1 MKAIKRKLKKPFL
14 ASPGQKQH
22 KTRKRNS
29 AARTRDG
36 RSTRLG
42 AYDERADAQRD
53 VILSGNVYD
62 AHAHACAKARG
73 STFECRDVTERRN
86 SFIFALNALVEL
98 QLDTFELCQT
108 ITAQVGHLGLL
119 E

>member
-1 MKAIKRKLKKPFL
+1 MKGKNTEAKQR
-14 ASPGQKQH
+14 GQN
-22 KTRKRNS
+22 TRREV
-29 AARTRDG
+29 A
-36 RSTRLG
+36 TRLG